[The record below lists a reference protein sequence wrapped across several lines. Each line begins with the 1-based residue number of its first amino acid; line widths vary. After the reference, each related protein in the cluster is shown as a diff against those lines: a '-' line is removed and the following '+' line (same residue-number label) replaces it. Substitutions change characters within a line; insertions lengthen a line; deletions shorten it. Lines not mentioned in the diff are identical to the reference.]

1 MNVFRRRELKFLLD
15 ARQRQI
21 VEQVLLQRM
30 VPDRH
35 GRSTI
40 CNIYYDTPDYRL
52 IRHSLE
58 KPVYKEKIR
67 LRSYG
72 PAGPGVDTFLELKKK
87 YKGVV
92 YKRRVRVTEE
102 EASAFM
108 QRRGDLKIQ
117 NQISRAILYFRDFY
131 RTLEP
136 RVYLSYDRQAWYDP
150 TDRGLRITVDDNIL
164 YRTTDLTVSGEPSG
178 REILSRDQSL
188 MEVKA
193 EGAIPMWLTQ
203 LLSENRIYKQSFS
216 KYGKAYEQMLEERL
230 NKERG
235 YEYA

>member
-15 ARQRQI
+15 AHQRQI
-21 VEQVLLQRM
+21 VEQVLVQRM

-117 NQISRAILYFRDFY
+117 NQISREILYFRDFY

-178 REILSRDQSL
+178 REILSRNQSL